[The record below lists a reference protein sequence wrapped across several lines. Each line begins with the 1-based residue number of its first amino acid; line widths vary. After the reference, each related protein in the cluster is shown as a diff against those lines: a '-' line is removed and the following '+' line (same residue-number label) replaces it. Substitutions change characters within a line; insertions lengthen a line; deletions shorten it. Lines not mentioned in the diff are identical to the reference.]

1 MELIGILII
10 ILGFALKLDTIAVV
24 VSAGIVTGLVADM
37 NIIDI
42 LSTLGDAF
50 VTNRTTCLFMLTLPV
65 IGLCERYGLKAKA
78 VMLIEKAKGLSTGT
92 LLSGYELIRQATI
105 AVGVTLGGHPQFVRP
120 LISPMAES
128 ASIVKYGELDEKD
141 LDKIKAHAAA
151 ADNIGNFF
159 GQNLFMASA
168 GILLIVGTLDSLG
181 ITVDP
186 IALSKASIP
195 VGIIAFV
202 LFIGKN
208 ILLDKQLNKK
218 YSSRKNNLDNSK
230 NKNLGGNK

>member
-1 MELIGILII
+1 MQLIGILII

-24 VSAGIVTGLVADM
+24 VSAGIVTGLVAHM
-37 NIIDI
+37 NIVDI
-42 LSTLGDAF
+42 LSTLGEAF

-65 IGLCERYGLKAKA
+65 IGLCERYGLKSKA
-78 VMLIEKAKGLSTGT
+78 IMLIEKAKGLSTGA
-92 LLSGYELIRQATI
+92 LLSGYEFIRQVTI
-105 AVGVTLGGHPQFVRP
+105 AAGVTLGGHPQFVRP

-128 ASIVKYGELDEKD
+128 ASIVKYKKLDEKD
-141 LDKIKAHAAA
+141 IDKIKAHAAA

-168 GILLIVGTLDSLG
+168 GILLIVGTLDALG

-195 VGIIAFV
+195 VAVIAFL

-208 ILLDKQLNKK
+208 ILLDRQLKQK
-218 YSSRKNNLDNSK
+218 YSSK
-230 NKNLGGNK
+230 NKTSGGEK